1 MTPPFTCHG
10 SGSEYQPSTGC
21 GSGAALVSG
30 LQSKKSDFLSGGE
43 GVLNAL
49 KTL

>member
-10 SGSEYQPSTGC
+10 SSSEYQPSTGC

-30 LQSKKSDFLSGGE
+30 LRLEKNNSIQFMLSNQSE
-43 GVLNAL
+43 RRW
-49 KTL
+49 